1 MVGDPYERIIAAKRD
16 LINILSRCLYWE
28 CLIIHV
34 C

>member
-1 MVGDPYERIIAAKRD
+1 MVGDPYERIIAA
-16 LINILSRCLYWE
+16 INILSRCLYWE